1 MMDRETSFVESEA
14 GEQFIADR
22 FLRAGLDIRSYPDLF
37 DRFKRLHGP
46 ESRHFEDAA
55 QMAEIID
62 AIWPE
67 LEAELPFKLNKEKLL
82 QATLLHD
89 VGKSGPKEASSEEQ
103 ELVISLFNPNHYS
116 KIKESGR
123 RIEQMTVIDVLKES
137 DLDLSLQVR
146 MANYLK
152 QLDINFETEK
162 MIDLWRRHADWTF
175 DVLSQVNDERITK
188 ELIAAA
194 ASHHILDGKNPAQ
207 LNPEN
212 IPGEA
217 KTLEIAESY
226 EILTVVDKFQAF
238 VARSG
243 LSHVESVVVLRKIVD
258 QQKLPDKVKSDYR
271 AIIGV
276 IERSG
281 DKLKNI
287 LRGRL

>member
-1 MMDRETSFVESEA
+1 MIDRETSFAESEA
-14 GEQFIADR
+14 REQFIADR

-37 DRFKRLHGP
+37 DRFNRLHGP

-67 LEAELPFKLNKEKLL
+67 LEAELPFKLDKEKLL

-89 VGKSGPKEASSEEQ
+89 VGKSGPNEASPEEQ

-146 MANYLK
+146 IANYLK

-281 DKLKNI
+281 DKLRNI
-287 LRGRL
+287 LRGQP